1 MRKYD
6 VAARSK
12 LEKFAPMISLY
23 AERGVLSV
31 RNANIVSVIR
41 LKKVSTSYECDTF
54 LVGSRHLDRE
64 MRYLFWG
71 KFTIFAK

>member
-1 MRKYD
+1 
-6 VAARSK
+6 
-12 LEKFAPMISLY
+12 MISLC

-31 RNANIVSVIR
+31 INANIVSVIR

-54 LVGSRHLDRE
+54 LVGSRHLDGE

-71 KFTIFAK
+71 KFPIFAK